1 MQTIQEMKLQ
11 LIDMDIDVIEDV
23 VQKQFN
29 IVEDDNQD
37 YYIYNGQEYQTITDI
52 INDNVEV
59 LQYSINTYNNLIEFV
74 DYTNKMTDN
83 SYTVSDI
90 ANDSEMFYSWYE
102 ML

>member
-11 LIDMDIDVIEDV
+11 LIDMDIDIIEDV

-90 ANDSEMFYSWYE
+90 ADDSELFYSWYE

>member
-11 LIDMDIDVIEDV
+11 LIDMDIDIIEDV

-59 LQYSINTYNNLIEFV
+59 LQYSINTYNNLLEFV

-90 ANDSEMFYSWYE
+90 ANDSELFYSWYE

>member
-1 MQTIQEMKLQ
+1 MKLQ

-23 VQKQFN
+23 IQKQFN

-90 ANDSEMFYSWYE
+90 ANDSELFYSWYE

>member
-1 MQTIQEMKLQ
+1 MKLQ

-90 ANDSEMFYSWYE
+90 ANDSELFYSWYE

>member
-1 MQTIQEMKLQ
+1 MQVQQMKLQ
-11 LIDMDIDVIEDV
+11 LIDMDIDIIEDV
-23 VQKQFN
+23 IQKQFN

-59 LQYSINTYNNLIEFV
+59 LQYSINTYNNL
-74 DYTNKMTDN
+74 
-83 SYTVSDI
+83 
-90 ANDSEMFYSWYE
+90 

>member
-1 MQTIQEMKLQ
+1 MKLQ
-11 LIDMDIDVIEDV
+11 LINMDIDIIEDV
-23 VQKQFN
+23 IQKQFN

-90 ANDSEMFYSWYE
+90 ADDSELFYSWYE

>member
-1 MQTIQEMKLQ
+1 MKLQ

-23 VQKQFN
+23 IQKQFN

>member
-1 MQTIQEMKLQ
+1 MTIQEMKLQ

-23 VQKQFN
+23 IQKQFN

-90 ANDSEMFYSWYE
+90 ANDSELFYSWYE

>member
-1 MQTIQEMKLQ
+1 MTIQEMKLQ

-90 ANDSEMFYSWYE
+90 ADDSELFYSWYE

>member
-1 MQTIQEMKLQ
+1 MQVQEMKLQ

-23 VQKQFN
+23 IQKQFN

-90 ANDSEMFYSWYE
+90 ADDSELFYSWYE

>member
-11 LIDMDIDVIEDV
+11 LINMDIDIIEDV
-23 VQKQFN
+23 IQKQFN

-90 ANDSEMFYSWYE
+90 ADDSELFYSWYE